1 MCYVTN
7 PCFSRL
13 LLYSWEPFDVIHNGL
28 KWPKKTYFTLHHW
41 TIQIYLKISGR
52 NRKKPMNYKWDIFL
66 SFQPLCIVLSTSI
79 ATFLKEKSKS
89 IWPFSRLLQG
99 EGGSGE
105 GLLAALNSKWIL
117 PKKSSA
123 VEKKL
128 ECHRERE
135 NVPRET
141 KRNLSLLL

>member
-1 MCYVTN
+1 M
-7 PCFSRL
+7 
-13 LLYSWEPFDVIHNGL
+13 IH
-28 KWPKKTYFTLHHW
+28 
-41 TIQIYLKISGR
+41 
-52 NRKKPMNYKWDIFL
+52 FL